1 MKLKMII
8 AALCVAC
15 VPLAAAA
22 DTIKQ
27 IRFGV
32 DSSYPP
38 FESKTPSGELAGFDI
53 DLGNAICAKLNAKCV
68 WVENSF
74 DGMIPA
80 LQARKFDAINS
91 SMSKNEQRLKV
102 IDFTSKLYAPI
113 EALIVKKG
121 SPLVATAES
130 LKGKRVGV
138 LQGSTQET
146 YARKYWG
153 DKGVDVVPYQ
163 TQDLIWPDL
172 IAGRVDAAMAFAP
185 QADAG
190 FLKTPPGKDFVFA
203 QGPAI
208 KDDSIFGPGVSIGVR
223 KDDTALRDAIN
234 GAIDSLR
241 KDGTYDK
248 IAKKYFNF
256 NIYGS

>member
-8 AALCVAC
+8 AALCVVC
-15 VPLAAAA
+15 VPLAAA
-22 DTIKQ
+22 DTVKQ

-38 FESKTPSGELAGFDI
+38 FESKTASGELAGFDI

-102 IDFTSKLYAPI
+102 IDFTNKLYAPV

-146 YARKYWG
+146 YARKYWAG
-153 DKGVDVVPYQ
+153 SGVEVVPYQ

-208 KDDSIFGPGVSIGVR
+208 KDESIFGPGVSIGIR
-223 KDDTALRDAIN
+223 KDDTELRDAIN

-256 NIYGS
+256 NIYGG